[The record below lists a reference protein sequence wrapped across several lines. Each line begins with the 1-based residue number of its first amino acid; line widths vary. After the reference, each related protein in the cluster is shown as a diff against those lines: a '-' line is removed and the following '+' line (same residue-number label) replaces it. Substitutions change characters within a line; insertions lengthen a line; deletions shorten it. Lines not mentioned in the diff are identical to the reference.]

1 MKRLVFGL
9 AACVGLALAGLAPG
23 VSADE
28 PAKPANGDPAKELA
42 ALRKE
47 GAGAQ
52 QAFQKA
58 YQEAKT
64 DEERQ
69 QGFKDKY
76 PKAADFAQRLRKVA
90 EAHPKSPEAGQAL
103 GWVVANARDT
113 DAAKKAV
120 DTLKERLA
128 AITDLEQLHQIVKS
142 LPSYGLGELAP
153 AVAEKARANVEHPQ
167 AVPLLMWVCSATMYG
182 PSKELAKLYNDTV

>member
-9 AACVGLALAGLAPG
+9 AVCAGLALAGLAPG
-23 VSADE
+23 VPADE

-47 GAGAQ
+47 WSDAQ

-69 QGFKDKY
+69 QVFKDKY
-76 PKAADFAQRLRKVA
+76 PKAADFAERFLKLA

-103 GWVVANARDT
+103 GWVVANARGT

-120 DTLKERLA
+120 GTLKERLA
-128 AITDLEQLHQIVKS
+128 AVTDLEQLHQFVTA
-142 LPSYGLGELAP
+142 LPSFGAGELAP
-153 AVAEKARANVEHPQ
+153 AVAEKARA
-167 AVPLLMWVCSATMYG
+167 
-182 PSKELAKLYNDTV
+182 